1 MLTKIREQS
10 IEMPDKETRKVQM
23 AQYRQ
28 KLERQQ
34 QLLREQKLPVIVL
47 FEGWGAAGKGSAIG
61 RLIYNLDPRF
71 FSVAVME
78 SAPSEEESRRPF
90 LYRFF
95 KEIPEA
101 GQITIFDSGWM
112 EQTIREKLTG
122 ILFQQEYQRRVD
134 SINTFERQLADN
146 GYLLVKLFLHIC
158 EKEQR
163 ERLRTLSASASTAWR
178 VNQYDWQQNKHYDVY
193 LEAFD
198 QYLADT
204 DRPYAPWHIV
214 DGTDKK
220 AVDLQII
227 RILTD
232 SIQTALEKGVPSAPV
247 TYRKFPLKRMPRLA
261 EVALDKALPEDDYK
275 KQLKKQQDRLR
286 QLHNELYQRRI
297 PAVILYEGWD
307 AAGKGG
313 NIRRVA
319 EALDPRG
326 YEVFPI
332 ASPEPH
338 EKNRHYLWRFWTRLP
353 KDGHIAILDRSWYGR
368 VMVERIEGF
377 CTEADWK
384 RAYNE
389 INEFENELV
398 NWGAV
403 LLKFWLHID
412 QDTQLQRF
420 TDRQNTPEKQ
430 WKITDEDWRNREKW
444 PAYEVAVDEMLQKTS
459 TTFAPWEI
467 IESCDKPYARIKTL
481 KIIADHL
488 EAALHR

>member
-1 MLTKIREQS
+1 MLNKIQEQS
-10 IEMPDKETRKVQM
+10 KEHVDQDEAKKQLKL
-23 AQYRQ
+23 YRQ

-34 QLLREQKLPVIVL
+34 QELRTRKLPVIVL

-71 FSVAVME
+71 FSIAVME
-78 SAPSEEESRRPF
+78 KAPSEEESRRPF

-101 GQITIFDSGWM
+101 GQITLFDSGWM

-122 ILFQQEYQRRVD
+122 VLFEREYEERVE
-134 SINTFERQLADN
+134 SINVFERQLTDN
-146 GYLLVKLFLHIC
+146 GYLLVKLFLHIS

-163 ERLRTLSASASTAWR
+163 QRLRTLSGSASTSWR
-178 VNQYDWQQNKHYDVY
+178 VNQYDRLQNKHYGTY

-198 QYLADT
+198 QYLTET
-204 DRPYAPWHIV
+204 DHPYAPWHIV
-214 DGTDKK
+214 DSSDKK
-220 AVDLQII
+220 MAELQAI

-232 SIQTALEKGVPSAPV
+232 SIEAALENGVVSAPPV
-247 TYRKFPLKRMPRLA
+247 QNVFPLKPMPKLA
-261 EVALDKALPEDDYK
+261 EVALNKALPAEDYK
-275 KQLKKQQDRLR
+275 KQMKKQQERLR
-286 QLHNELYQRRI
+286 QLHNELYHRRTPVI
-297 PAVILYEGWD
+297 ILYEGWD

-338 EKNRHYLWRFWTRLP
+338 EKSRHYLWRFWTRLP
-353 KDGHIAILDRSWYGR
+353 KDGHIAILDRTWYGR

-377 CTEADWK
+377 CSEADWK

-389 INEFENELV
+389 INEFEKELTD
-398 NWGAV
+398 WGAV
-403 LLKFWLHID
+403 VIKFWLHID
-412 QDTQLQRF
+412 QETQLQRF
-420 TDRQNTPEKQ
+420 TDRQNTPEKR

-444 PAYEVAVDEMLQKTS
+444 PAYEEAVDEMLQKTS
-459 TTFAPWEI
+459 TGFAPWDI
-467 IESCDKPYARIKTL
+467 IESCDKPYARVKTL
-481 KIIADHL
+481 KIIADRIERVL
-488 EAALHR
+488 